1 MAGQPFDRLL
11 FGDRPLLREVETV
24 VVDAHR
30 RWYTSRGGTDWS
42 EPKAYHWLHYE
53 DPDPVA
59 RLADGV
65 RRLPAGYGEAAVVE
79 LEKLAAGL
87 GRRRVK
93 DA

>member
-11 FGDRPLLREVETV
+11 AGDRPLLREVETV

-30 RWYTSRGGTDWS
+30 RWYAALGRTDWS
-42 EPKAYHWLHYE
+42 KPKAYHWLHYE

-65 RRLPAGYGEAAVVE
+65 KRLPAGYDEPAVIE
-79 LEKLAAGL
+79 LEQLAARL
-87 GRRRVK
+87 GSRP
-93 DA
+93 A